1 MFKKTMMIIVIIAIA
16 LMLIFGCG
24 KEDNP
29 FDPNRG
35 GYNDT
40 PQENLSFIDI
50 TALDPGIDGEIVDV
64 DPSTGEIIIYFL
76 DFMDASTVNTS
87 NIIVRDTTNGTSI
100 TGATL
105 TYYPEIK
112 KAVFRGTFSDN
123 AVFVVTLKSDLKNN
137 AGIQLDGNDNGLIDG
152 SPYDDYRY
160 RLYTGTGNV
169 GDVDFVHPEIDS
181 VIPGTTN
188 GVDTLPTITVRFTD
202 SDIDTTT
209 LTLSNFNL
217 MKTSNQV
224 AVSCT
229 LLTAAS
235 NYIIFQPRSKL
246 DEATQYTVTVNCAS
260 VFDTCGNVL
269 LGFVGENDGWVANI
283 PDYTW
288 DFITEAIDTLL
299 DGEPPQVSVAYV
311 SGEEL
316 VVRFDDDMDT
326 STFTTT
332 NIKVFNNATKQN
344 LVGSII
350 NEYDGKGF
358 RYTLENAVRGTLY
371 KLWVS
376 KDVKEAAPGNWY
388 LDGNIP
394 PNPNG
399 VGGEWNDNYE
409 KTFVMP

>member
-1 MFKKTMMIIVIIAIA
+1 MFKKTLMIFVILTIT

-40 PQENLSFIDI
+40 PQENLSII
-50 TALDPGIDGEIVDV
+50 GALNPDDGGEIVDIN
-64 DPSTGEIIIYFL
+64 PSTSEIEAEIIIYFE

-87 NIIVRDTTNGTSI
+87 NIIVTDTTNGTAI
-100 TGATL
+100 TGALL

-112 KAVFRGTFSDN
+112 KVVFRGTFSDD
-123 AVFVVTLKSDLKNN
+123 AVFVVTLKSDLKNQ
-137 AGIQLDGNDNGLIDG
+137 ASIQLDGNENGLIDG

-169 GDVDFVHPEIDS
+169 GDVDFGHPEINS
-181 VIPGTTN
+181 VSPGITN
-188 GVDTLPTITVRFTD
+188 GVVLLPTITVVFTD

-209 LTLSNFNL
+209 LTLNNFTL
-217 MKTSNQV
+217 MNTSSEV
-224 AVSCT
+224 FVSCT
-229 LLTAAS
+229 LLAVAS
-235 NYIIFQPRSKL
+235 NAIIFQPEDSL
-246 DEATQYTVTVNCAS
+246 DQAEQYTVIVNCAS
-260 VFDTCGNVL
+260 VSDTCGNVL
-269 LGFVGENDGWVANI
+269 LGFVGENDGWIANI

-288 DFITEAIDTLL
+288 DFITEAIDPDY
-299 DGEPPQVSVAYV
+299 DGTPPHISVVYV
-311 SGEEL
+311 AGEEL

-332 NIKVFNNATKQN
+332 NIKVFNDATKQN

-358 RYTLENAVRGTLY
+358 RYTLENAISGMTYR
-371 KLWVS
+371 LWVS
-376 KDVKEAAPGNWY
+376 KDVREAAPGNWY
-388 LDGNIP
+388 HDGN
-394 PNPNG
+394 NNN
-399 VGGEWNDNYE
+399 VGGEWDDYDDDNIF
-409 KTFVMP
+409 TP

>member
-50 TALDPGIDGEIVDV
+50 TALNPGIDGEIVDV

-112 KAVFRGTFSDN
+112 KAVFRGTFSDD
-123 AVFVVTLKSDLKNN
+123 AVFVVTLKSDLRNN

-169 GDVDFVHPEIDS
+169 GDVDFVHPEIDWVSPGIENS
-181 VIPGTTN
+181 VSLTPIITVIFTPGD
-188 GVDTLPTITVRFTD
+188 VDTND
-202 SDIDTTT
+202 
-209 LTLSNFNL
+209 LTLSNFGL
-217 MKTSNQV
+217 MRTSSEV
-224 AVSCT
+224 AVTCSLVGRT
-229 LLTAAS
+229 PGILL
-235 NYIIFQPRSKL
+235 FQPTDSL
-246 DEATQYTVTVNCAS
+246 DEAEQYTVTVNCAN
-260 VFDTCGNVL
+260 VFDEDGNVL

-358 RYTLENAVRGTLY
+358 RYTLENAVSGTLY

-399 VGGEWNDNYE
+399 VGGEWNDDYE

>member
-40 PQENLSFIDI
+40 PQENLSFID
-50 TALDPGIDGEIVDV
+50 TTTLDPGIDGEIVDV

-76 DFMDASTVNTS
+76 DFMDVSTVNTS
-87 NIIVRDTTNGTSI
+87 NIIVRDTTNGTAI

-112 KAVFRGTFSDN
+112 KAVFRGTFSDD

-169 GDVDFVHPEIDS
+169 GDVDFKHPEIDW

-188 GVDTLPTITVRFTD
+188 GVDTLPTITVLFTD

-217 MKTSNQV
+217 MKTSSQL

-229 LLTAAS
+229 LLTAAL
-235 NYIIFQPRSKL
+235 NYISFRPRSKL
-246 DEATQYTVTVNCAS
+246 DEATQYTVTVECAS

-269 LGFVGENDGWVANI
+269 LGRDDDNPYWVANI

-299 DGEPPQVSVAYV
+299 DGTPPHISIVYVAD
-311 SGEEL
+311 EEL

-332 NIKVFNNATKQN
+332 NIKVFNNSTKQN

-358 RYTLENAVRGTLY
+358 RYTLENAASGTTY
-371 KLWVS
+371 RLWVS

-388 LDGNIP
+388 HDGN
-394 PNPNG
+394 NNG
-399 VGGEWNDNYE
+399 VGGEWDDDDDNHIF
-409 KTFVMP
+409 TP